1 MMLMGIIG
9 NCIHALLKKMNQ
21 ALILIP
27 GLMCDATSWQPTLE
41 LLPSRIDYKVV
52 DHGQASNL
60 VTMAEHLLQHAPARF
75 ALAGHSMGGR
85 VALEV
90 MRLAPERVTHLAL
103 LDTGFLPKSSGTAGQ
118 MEQDKRFALL
128 QIAQT
133 QGVRTMAQ
141 NWVQG
146 MVASHRLT
154 DTALIESI
162 VGMFER
168 KTAAIFENQIQ
179 ALLNRPD
186 ASDVLARLSLP
197 TMVLCGQD
205 DSWSNV
211 AQHQAMAN
219 LIPAHPSVIAVPQAG
234 HMVMMESPEDVARH
248 IVQWLES

>member
-1 MMLMGIIG
+1 MLMGIIG

-41 LLPSRIDYKVV
+41 LLPSKIDYKVV

-60 VTMAEHLLQHAPARF
+60 VTMAEQLLQHAPARF

-90 MRLAPERVTHLAL
+90 MRLAPERVSHLAL
-103 LDTGFLPKSSGTAGQ
+103 LDTGFLPKPSGASGQ
-118 MEQDKRFALL
+118 TEQDKRLALL
-128 QIAQT
+128 HIAQT
-133 QGVRTMAQ
+133 QGVRTMALR
-141 NWVQG
+141 WVQG
-146 MVASHRLT
+146 MVAPHRLA
-154 DTALIESI
+154 DNALIESI

-168 KTAAIFENQIQ
+168 KTAAVFENQIQ

-186 ASDVLARLSLP
+186 ASDVLSQLSLP
-197 TMVLCGQD
+197 TLVLCGQE

-211 AQHQAMAN
+211 AQHQAMAD
-219 LIPAHPSVIAVPQAG
+219 LIAERPSVIAVPQAG
-234 HMVMMESPEDVARH
+234 HMVMMEAPHAVAQH
-248 IVQWLES
+248 LVQWLDR